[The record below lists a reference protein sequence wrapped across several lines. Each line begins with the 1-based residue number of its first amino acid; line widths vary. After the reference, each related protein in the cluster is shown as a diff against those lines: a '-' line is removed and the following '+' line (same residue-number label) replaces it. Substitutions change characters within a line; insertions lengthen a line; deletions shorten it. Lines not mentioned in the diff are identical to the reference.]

1 MSKSPS
7 STDPGNEIATNAVA
21 VDPAPLYFED
31 YTADLALEGGNY
43 LVTEAEILEF
53 GRRFDPQPIHTD
65 PLAAAASPF
74 GSLIAPG
81 CLTFAIRNALHNQL
95 PVRPVLVA
103 GLGLERLDRCGTPSM
118 GKADHRRN
126 LDRALCK
133 QFGSPGHHARFDANT
148 GHPVF
153 GAKCR
158 RRRQILV
165 GLRGVQHRMVDI
177 AGNGWG
183 HRD

>member
-7 STDPGNEIATNAVA
+7 SADPGNEVATNAVA
-21 VDPAPLYFED
+21 VDPHPLYFED
-31 YTADLALEGGNY
+31 YTADLSLEGGNY

-65 PLAAAASPF
+65 PVAAAASSF

-103 GLGLERLDRCGTPSM
+103 GLGLERLDLHTPVRA
-118 GKADHRRN
+118 GDRLTLRLEVAEARRSKSKPDTGIVTTRQSVLN
-126 LDRALCK
+126 QNDEVVLTMDAKMIVRAK
-133 QFGSPGHHARFDANT
+133 ESS
-148 GHPVF
+148 
-153 GAKCR
+153 
-158 RRRQILV
+158 
-165 GLRGVQHRMVDI
+165 
-177 AGNGWG
+177 
-183 HRD
+183 